1 MTKQKKIKIGEK
13 KYVQDGNQFI
23 EEGKLKA
30 HNERM
35 KTYFK
40 LGGKLCN
47 AKMPKSKKAIEE
59 QKD

>member
-1 MTKQKKIKIGEK
+1 MKIIINDKEYVRDGDNLIEK
-13 KYVQDGNQFI
+13 D
-23 EEGKLKA
+23 KLNA

-40 LGGKLCN
+40 LAGKLCN
-47 AKMPKSKKAIEE
+47 AKMPKTKKAIEE

>member
-1 MTKQKKIKIGEK
+1 MKIIINDKEYVRDGDNLIEK
-13 KYVQDGNQFI
+13 D
-23 EEGKLKA
+23 KLNA

-47 AKMPKSKKAIEE
+47 AKMPKSKKANEE

>member
-1 MTKQKKIKIGEK
+1 MKIIINDKEYVRDGDNLIEK
-13 KYVQDGNQFI
+13 D
-23 EEGKLKA
+23 KLNA